1 MTELLI
7 NGLVDF
13 TWVGYVAYTLAVTHI
28 TIVAITLYLHRG
40 VCHSAIE
47 IKPILSHF
55 FRFWLWL
62 TTSMRT
68 ADWVAIHRKHHAK
81 VETIDDPHSPAVFG
95 INNVLFRVPTYIM
108 MRKITKKQL
117 RNIQKI
123 VPKTGLNIKY
133 IPVGV
138 TTEY

>member
-1 MTELLI
+1 MLETLI
-7 NGLVDF
+7 NGLIPLTF
-13 TWVGYVAYTLAVTHI
+13 AEYAIYTLAVTHV

-47 IKPILSHF
+47 IHPILSHF

-81 VETIDDPHSPAVFG
+81 VE
-95 INNVLFRVPTYIM
+95 LE
-108 MRKITKKQL
+108 QL
-117 RNIQKI
+117 TMISTQSFLWEWFLKD
-123 VPKTGLNIKY
+123 
-133 IPVGV
+133 
-138 TTEY
+138 TE